1 MKARCNLAR
10 RIMKTVRIKIRSINV
25 SDIEQNSENSFF
37 FIYIN

>member
-1 MKARCNLAR
+1 MQSKNNENS
-10 RIMKTVRIKIRSINV
+10 KNKNKISINV